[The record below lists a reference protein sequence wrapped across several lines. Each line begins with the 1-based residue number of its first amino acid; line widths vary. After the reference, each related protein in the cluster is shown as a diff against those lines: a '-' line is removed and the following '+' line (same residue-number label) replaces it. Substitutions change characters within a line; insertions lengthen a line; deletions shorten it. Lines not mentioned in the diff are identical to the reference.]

1 MVAGWGIKD
10 QTDGTSQSENNQ
22 DSNDTNKRMTTS
34 TTSTTTITT
43 TVLTTT
49 TTTRLTTATTL
60 QTTTSLTSQKKLQ
73 NSHNC
78 GISLQLSMTSITD
91 DIDPIIGVEQD
102 PVSDTG
108 RQDILVNIPP
118 MTGEIVVDGEEVTSL
133 GNMTNI

>member
-1 MVAGWGIKD
+1 MKD
-10 QTDGTSQSENNQ
+10 QTDETSQSENNQ
-22 DSNDTNKRMTTS
+22 DSNDTNEKITTS
-34 TTSTTTITT
+34 TSTTTTTT

-49 TTTRLTTATTL
+49 TTTTLSTTTTL
-60 QTTTSLTSQKKLQ
+60 QTTTSFTSRKKLE

-91 DIDPIIGVEQD
+91 DIDPIIRVEQD

-133 GNMTNI
+133 GNMTND